1 MGRNGEPQANA
12 QIRVTVKHK
21 DYPGRSEEL
30 TADKHGRVGLGPL
43 DDVERVTARFSDFE
57 ETWTISGSHVDTWTQ
72 ADDIHIIEGENIE
85 IPVNYDDSKPLQRHQ
100 ASLRMTREG
109 TILKNM
115 FDRIKLTKAQCG
127 LYHLLHLEGLEV
139 GEYCL
144 NLRICAGQMQTFE
157 ITVHRGT
164 YWEEKFI
171 LKKNCLFES
180 SAQKNAI
187 RLEEVNFQADPEVGS
202 AGASDK

>member
-1 MGRNGEPQANA
+1 
-12 QIRVTVKHK
+12 
-21 DYPGRSEEL
+21 
-30 TADKHGRVGLGPL
+30 
-43 DDVERVTARFSDFE
+43 
-57 ETWTISGSHVDTWTQ
+57 
-72 ADDIHIIEGENIE
+72 
-85 IPVNYDDSKPLQRHQ
+85 
-100 ASLRMTREG
+100 
-109 TILKNM
+109 M